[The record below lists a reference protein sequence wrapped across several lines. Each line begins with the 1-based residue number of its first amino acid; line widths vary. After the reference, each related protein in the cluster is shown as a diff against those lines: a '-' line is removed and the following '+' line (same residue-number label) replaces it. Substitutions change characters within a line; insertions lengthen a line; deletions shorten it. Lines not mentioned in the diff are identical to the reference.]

1 MGRRYCCAHKKGSE
15 DMTKVALMGAGGKMG
30 VRLAKNLM
38 VSDHDVSH
46 VEIDPAG
53 QQRLKAETGIDC
65 ISQNQAL
72 SKADAVILAV
82 PDRLIGKVLSGFVDE
97 LNPGTAVIMLDAAAP
112 HAETLPDREDIT
124 YFVAH
129 PCHPPLFNDETAS
142 DAKKD
147 YFGGIAAKQHI
158 ICALAQGP
166 EEHYVMCEKIARDF
180 YSPVMRSHRCTV
192 EQMAIL
198 EPALSESVGATF
210 AKVLKDA
217 TDEAARRGVPYQ
229 AAEDFLLGHLTILLA
244 VAFGVQPGGK
254 LSEGCILAILE
265 AEPVIF
271 RDGWLDRIFAPEAV
285 KTSVKS
291 ICK

>member
-1 MGRRYCCAHKKGSE
+1 
-15 DMTKVALMGAGGKMG
+15 MTKVALMGAGGKMG
-30 VRLAKNLM
+30 VRLASNLM
-38 VSDHDVSH
+38 KSDHDVLH

-53 QQRLKAETGIDC
+53 QKRLKDETGIDC
-65 ISQNQAL
+65 VGQGQAL
-72 SKADAVILAV
+72 SNAEAIILAV
-82 PDRLIGKVLSGFVDE
+82 PDRLIGKVLTGFVDD
-97 LNPGTAVIMLDAAAP
+97 LKPGTAVIMLDAAAP
-112 HAETLPDREDIT
+112 HAETLPKRDDIT

-129 PCHPPLFNDETAS
+129 PCHPPLFNDETDP
-142 DAKKD
+142 DAQKD

-158 ICALAQGP
+158 ICALGQGP
-166 EEHYVMCEKIARDF
+166 EEHYAMCEQIARDF
-180 YSPVMRSHRCTV
+180 YRPVMRSHRCTI

-254 LSEGCILAILE
+254 LSDGCLLAISE

-271 RDGWLDRIFAPEAV
+271 KNGWLDRVFAPEAI
-285 KTSVKS
+285 KASVKS

>member
-1 MGRRYCCAHKKGSE
+1 
-15 DMTKVALMGAGGKMG
+15 MTKVALMGAGGKMG
-30 VRLAKNLM
+30 VRLASNLM
-38 VSDHDVSH
+38 KSDHDVLH

-53 QQRLKAETGIDC
+53 QQRLKDETGIDC
-65 ISQNQAL
+65 VGQGQAL
-72 SKADAVILAV
+72 SNAEAVILAV
-82 PDRLIGKVLSGFVDE
+82 PDRLIGKVLTGFVDD
-97 LNPGTAVIMLDAAAP
+97 LKPGTAVIMLDAAAP
-112 HAETLPDREDIT
+112 HAETLPKRDDIT

-129 PCHPPLFNDETAS
+129 PCHPPLFNDETDP
-142 DAKKD
+142 DAQKD

-158 ICALAQGP
+158 ICALGQGP
-166 EEHYVMCEKIARDF
+166 EEHYAMCEQIARDF
-180 YSPVMRSHRCTV
+180 YRPVMRSHRCTI

-254 LSEGCILAILE
+254 LSDGCLLAISE

-271 RDGWLDRIFAPEAV
+271 KDRWLDKVFSPEAI
-285 KTSVKS
+285 KASVKS

>member
-1 MGRRYCCAHKKGSE
+1 MS
-15 DMTKVALMGAGGKMG
+15 KVVLMGAGGKMG
-30 VRLAKNLM
+30 VRIASNLM
-38 VSDHDVSH
+38 KSDHDVLH

-53 QQRLKAETGIDC
+53 QQRLKDETGLDC
-65 ISQNQAL
+65 VEQGQAL
-72 SKADAVILAV
+72 SNAEAVILAV
-82 PDRLIGKVLSGFVDE
+82 PDRLIGKVLKGFVDD
-97 LNPGTAVIMLDAAAP
+97 LKPGTAVIMLDAAAP
-112 HAETLPDREDIT
+112 HAETLPKRDDIT

-129 PCHPPLFNDETAS
+129 PCHPPLFNDETES

-166 EEHYVMCEKIARDF
+166 DEHYAICERIARDF
-180 YSPVMRSHRCTV
+180 YRPVMRSHRCTI

-217 TDEAARRGVPYQ
+217 ADEAARRGVPYQ

-254 LSEGCILAILE
+254 LSDGCLLAISE

-271 RDGWLDRIFAPEAV
+271 KDGWLDKIFAPEAV
-285 KTSVKS
+285 KASVRS

>member
-1 MGRRYCCAHKKGSE
+1 
-15 DMTKVALMGAGGKMG
+15 MTKVALMGAGGKMG
-30 VRLAKNLM
+30 LRLASNLM
-38 VSDHDVSH
+38 KSDHDVLH

-53 QQRLKAETGIDC
+53 QQRLKDETGIDC
-65 ISQNQAL
+65 VGQGQAL
-72 SKADAVILAV
+72 NNAEAVILAV
-82 PDRLIGKVLSGFVDE
+82 PDRLIGKVLNGFIDD
-97 LNPGTAVIMLDAAAP
+97 LKPGTAVIMLDAAAP
-112 HAETLPDREDIT
+112 HAETLPKRADIT

-129 PCHPPLFNDETAS
+129 PCHPPLFNDETDP
-142 DAKKD
+142 DAQKD

-158 ICALAQGP
+158 ICALGQGP
-166 EEHYVMCEKIARDF
+166 EEHYLMCEQIARDF
-180 YSPVMRSHRCTV
+180 YRPVMRSHRCTI

-244 VAFGVQPGGK
+244 VAFGIQPGGK
-254 LSEGCILAILE
+254 LSDGCLLAISE

-271 RDGWLDRIFAPEAV
+271 KDGWLDKVFAPEAV
-285 KTSVKS
+285 KASVRS

>member
-1 MGRRYCCAHKKGSE
+1 
-15 DMTKVALMGAGGKMG
+15 MTKVALMGAGGKMG
-30 VRLAKNLM
+30 VRLASNLM
-38 VSDHDVSH
+38 KSDHDVLH

-53 QQRLKAETGIDC
+53 QQRLKDETGIDC
-65 ISQNQAL
+65 VGQGQAL
-72 SKADAVILAV
+72 SNAESVILAV
-82 PDRLIGKVLSGFVDE
+82 PDRLIGKVLIGFVDD
-97 LNPGTAVIMLDAAAP
+97 LKPGTAVIMLDAAAP
-112 HAETLPDREDIT
+112 HAETLPKRDDIT

-129 PCHPPLFNDETAS
+129 PCHPPLFNDETDP
-142 DAKKD
+142 DAQKD

-158 ICALAQGP
+158 ICALGQGP
-166 EEHYVMCEKIARDF
+166 EEHYAMCEQIARDF
-180 YSPVMRSHRCTV
+180 YRPVMRSHRCTI

-254 LSEGCILAILE
+254 LSDGCLLAISE

-271 RDGWLDRIFAPEAV
+271 KDGWLDKVFSPEAI
-285 KTSVKS
+285 KASVKS

>member
-1 MGRRYCCAHKKGSE
+1 MS
-15 DMTKVALMGAGGKMG
+15 KVALMGAGGKMG
-30 VRLAKNLM
+30 VRIASNLM
-38 VSDHDVSH
+38 KSDHNVLH

-53 QQRLKAETGIDC
+53 QQRLKDETGLDC
-65 ISQNQAL
+65 VGQGQAL
-72 SKADAVILAV
+72 SNAEAVILAV
-82 PDRLIGKVLSGFVDE
+82 PDRLIGKVLKGFVDD
-97 LNPGTAVIMLDAAAP
+97 LKPGTAVIMLDAAAP
-112 HAETLPDREDIT
+112 HAETLPKRDDIT

-129 PCHPPLFNDETAS
+129 PCHPPLFNDETES

-166 EEHYVMCEKIARDF
+166 DEHYAICERIARDF
-180 YSPVMRSHRCTV
+180 YRPVMRSHRCTI

-254 LSEGCILAILE
+254 LSDGCLLAISE

-271 RDGWLDRIFAPEAV
+271 KDGWLDKIFAPEAV
-285 KTSVKS
+285 KASVRS

>member
-1 MGRRYCCAHKKGSE
+1 
-15 DMTKVALMGAGGKMG
+15 MTKVALMGAGGKMG
-30 VRLAKNLM
+30 VRLASNLM
-38 VSDHDVSH
+38 KSDHDVLH

-53 QQRLKAETGIDC
+53 QQRLKDETGIDC
-65 ISQNQAL
+65 VGQGQAL
-72 SKADAVILAV
+72 SNAEAVILAV
-82 PDRLIGKVLSGFVDE
+82 PDRLIGKVLTGFVDD
-97 LNPGTAVIMLDAAAP
+97 LKPGTAVIMLDAAAP
-112 HAETLPDREDIT
+112 HAETLPKRDDIT

-129 PCHPPLFNDETAS
+129 PCHPPLFNDETNP
-142 DAKKD
+142 DAQKD

-158 ICALAQGP
+158 ICALGQGP
-166 EEHYVMCEKIARDF
+166 EEHYAMCEQIARDF
-180 YSPVMRSHRCTV
+180 YRPVMRSHRCTI

-254 LSEGCILAILE
+254 LSDGCLLAISE

-271 RDGWLDRIFAPEAV
+271 KDGWLDKVFSPEAI
-285 KTSVKS
+285 KDSVKS